1 MDELIY
7 KAEIEKDVE
16 NKCMDI
22 KRGKGRMKWEIWID
36 IYTLLCITQTANEN
50 LLCTGNSTQCS
61 LAT

>member
-1 MDELIY
+1 MDELIC

-22 KRGKGRMKWEIWID
+22 KRGKGRTKWETWID
-36 IYTLLCITQTANEN
+36 IYTRLCIKQIANEN

-61 LAT
+61 LVT